1 MNAPQDILDT
11 LEKIDDDFDEKEVE
25 VVKCS
30 DPDFA
35 KEEFGLGGQL
45 PFLAMFENEVRGCF
59 DNYPSL
65 NDGIDINH
73 HVMKIKWWKISASHT
88 SV

>member
-1 MNAPQDILDT
+1 MDT

-35 KEEFGLGGQL
+35 REEFGLGGQL
-45 PFLAMFENEVRGCF
+45 PFLAMFENEVQR
-59 DNYPSL
+59 YIL
-65 NDGIDINH
+65 LIL
-73 HVMKIKWWKISASHT
+73 
-88 SV
+88 

>member
-1 MNAPQDILDT
+1 MLSRLLEEEDHVLVLFYSKESNKKKAQDILDT

-30 DPDFA
+30 NPDFA

-45 PFLAMFENEVRGCF
+45 PFLAIFESEVQK
-59 DNYPSL
+59 DPEKLS
-65 NDGIDINH
+65 
-73 HVMKIKWWKISASHT
+73 IS
-88 SV
+88 

>member
-35 KEEFGLGGQL
+35 REEVGLGGQL
-45 PFLAMFENEVRGCF
+45 PFLAMFENEVQRYIF
-59 DNYPSL
+59 
-65 NDGIDINH
+65 
-73 HVMKIKWWKISASHT
+73 
-88 SV
+88 

>member
-1 MNAPQDILDT
+1 MSNPLNLTVINLSQDILDT

-35 KEEFGLGGQL
+35 REEFGLGGQL
-45 PFLAMFENEVRGCF
+45 PFLAMFENEVHRYIF
-59 DNYPSL
+59 
-65 NDGIDINH
+65 
-73 HVMKIKWWKISASHT
+73 
-88 SV
+88 

>member
-45 PFLAMFENEVRGCF
+45 PFLAMFENEVRE
-59 DNYPSL
+59 DVL
-65 NDGIDINH
+65 IIIRH
-73 HVMKIKWWKISASHT
+73 LMMELISIIM
-88 SV
+88 